1 MVAKFLILPLIPLI
15 VIYILLKNI
24 TLEVLNYFVGQTNAS
39 TMEKPIASLLHCKN
53 CETTFEGKFC
63 PNCGQSVFEYQRPF
77 RFLLADFTG
86 NLFAF
91 DTRFWKSLKAL
102 TIKPGRLT
110 KDFIQGKR
118 ARYMSPFRFYIF
130 VSFLFLFIFSG
141 FLGHEVSV
149 SDENKQDVYK
159 VLDEAKNNVVTRD
172 ATAIDS
178 VTTTENTFNFEFGND
193 TSLRSKEEKEEKL
206 AKVKDGVVKVMEN
219 PKIYMNS
226 FLKFLSWALFLIMP
240 VYAGIL
246 WLFNR
251 KTAPYYYSH
260 LILAVN
266 QHSFWFLIL
275 SLYFSIQYFLPNK
288 TSDPEFFLLL
298 LLPIHTF
305 LGFKQLFERSWLRT
319 LSKSI
324 GIFLMYGFVLTI
336 SIGVIFGIWIQ
347 FEFL

>member
-1 MVAKFLILPLIPLI
+1 M
-15 VIYILLKNI
+15 
-24 TLEVLNYFVGQTNAS
+24 EAS
-39 TMEKPIASLLHCKN
+39 KISAIHCKN
-53 CETTFEGKFC
+53 CEHTFEGKFC

-77 RFLLADFTG
+77 RFLLVDFTG

-118 ARYMSPFRFYIF
+118 ARYMPPFRFYIF
-130 VSFLFLFIFSG
+130 VSFLFFFIFSG
-141 FLGHEVSV
+141 FLGNEVSV
-149 SDENKQDVYK
+149 SDKNKQEVYK
-159 VLDEAKNNVVTRD
+159 VLDQARTNAIPIEEVT
-172 ATAIDS
+172 IDS
-178 VTTTENTFNFEFGND
+178 SAPKENTFNVEFGNNA
-193 TSLRSKEEKEEKL
+193 SELSSEENEEKL
-206 AKVKDGVVKVMEN
+206 TKIKDGIIKAMEN

-226 FLKFLSWALFLIMP
+226 FLKFLSWCLLLLMP

-246 WLFNR
+246 WIFNR

-275 SLYFSIQYFLPNK
+275 SLYFGIQYFFPK
-288 TSDPEFFLLL
+288 KASEPEFFLLL

-324 GIFLMYGFVLTI
+324 GIFILYGVVLTI
-336 SIGVIFGIWIQ
+336 SIGVIFGIWMK

>member
-1 MVAKFLILPLIPLI
+1 MLAKFLILALIPII
-15 VIYILLKNI
+15 VINILLKNI
-24 TLEVLNYFVGQTNAS
+24 TLEELNYFVGQTNAS

-53 CETTFEGKFC
+53 CAHTFEGKFC

-118 ARYMSPFRFYIF
+118 ARYMPPFRFYIF
-130 VSFLFLFIFSG
+130 VSFLFFFIFSG
-141 FLGHEVSV
+141 FLSNEVKV
-149 SDENKQDVYK
+149 SDENKQEVYQ
-159 VLDEAKNNVVTRD
+159 VLDEAKNNTVTRD
-172 ATAIDS
+172 YREIDS

-193 TSLRSKEEKEEKL
+193 SSELSKEEKGEKL

-219 PKIYMNS
+219 PKVYVNS
-226 FLKFLSWALFLIMP
+226 FLKFLSWALFLLMP

-246 WLFNR
+246 WIFNR
-251 KTAPYYYSH
+251 KTAPYYFSH

-275 SLYFSIQYFLPNK
+275 SLYFGIQYFFPEK
-288 TSDPEFFLLL
+288 VSKPEFFLLL
-298 LLPIHTF
+298 FLPIHTF

-319 LSKSI
+319 FSKSI
-324 GIFLMYGFVLTI
+324 GIFLLYGLVLII
-336 SIGVIFGIWIQ
+336 SIGVIFGIWMQ

>member
-1 MVAKFLILPLIPLI
+1 M
-15 VIYILLKNI
+15 LKG
-24 TLEVLNYFVGQTNAS
+24 TS
-39 TMEKPIASLLHCKN
+39 METTEEDRVDCKN
-53 CETTFEGKFC
+53 CKTTFEGKFC

-118 ARYMSPFRFYIF
+118 ARYMPPFRFYIF
-130 VSFLFLFIFSG
+130 VSFLFFFIFSS

-159 VLDEAKNNVVTRD
+159 VLDEAKKSTVTRD
-172 ATAIDS
+172 ATELDTIK
-178 VTTTENTFNFEFGND
+178 TTENTFNFEFGND
-193 TSLRSKEEKEEKL
+193 TSELSEEEKDEKL
-206 AKVKDGVVKVMEN
+206 SKVKDGVVKVMEN

-226 FLKFLSWALFLIMP
+226 FLKFLSWALFLLMP

-246 WLFNR
+246 WIFNR

-336 SIGVIFGIWIQ
+336 SIGVIFAIWIQ

>member
-1 MVAKFLILPLIPLI
+1 
-15 VIYILLKNI
+15 
-24 TLEVLNYFVGQTNAS
+24 
-39 TMEKPIASLLHCKN
+39 METTEEKRVDCKN
-53 CETTFEGKFC
+53 CKTTFEGKFC

-118 ARYMSPFRFYIF
+118 ARYMPPFRFYIF
-130 VSFLFLFIFSG
+130 VSFLFFFIFSS

-159 VLDEAKNNVVTRD
+159 VLDEAKKSTVTRN
-172 ATAIDS
+172 ATELDTIK
-178 VTTTENTFNFEFGND
+178 TTENTFNFEFVND
-193 TSLRSKEEKEEKL
+193 TSELSEEEKDEKL
-206 AKVKDGVVKVMEN
+206 SKVKDGVVKVMEN
-219 PKIYMNS
+219 PKIDMNS
-226 FLKFLSWALFLIMP
+226 FLKFLSWSLFLLMP

-246 WLFNR
+246 WVFNR

-275 SLYFSIQYFLPNK
+275 SLYFGIQYFFPDK
-288 TSDPEFFLLL
+288 VSEPEFFLLL

-324 GIFLMYGFVLTI
+324 GICIMYGVVLTI
-336 SIGVIFGIWIQ
+336 SMGVLFSIWMK